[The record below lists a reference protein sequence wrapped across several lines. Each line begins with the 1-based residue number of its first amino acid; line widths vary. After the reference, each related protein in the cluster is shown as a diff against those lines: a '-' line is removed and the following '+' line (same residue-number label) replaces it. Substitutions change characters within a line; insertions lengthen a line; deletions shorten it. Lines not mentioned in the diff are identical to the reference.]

1 MKNHIHKNERRCKK
15 MEQEFKGTKP
25 DFKGRLEVAAWVNT
39 DNDGKAYLSIVLGNR
54 ITLFKNE
61 QKLDDQYK

>member
-1 MKNHIHKNERRCKK
+1 MPET
-15 MEQEFKGTKP
+15 EFKGSKP

-39 DNDGKAYLSIVLGNR
+39 DSDGKPYLSIVLGNR

-61 QKLDDQYK
+61 QKLDDQFQ

>member
-1 MKNHIHKNERRCKK
+1 MKNHIQTNVRRCIN
-15 MEQEFKGTKP
+15 MEQEFKGSKP

-39 DNDGKAYLSIVLGNR
+39 DNDGKPYLSIVLGNR

-61 QKLDDQYK
+61 QKFDDQFK

>member
-1 MKNHIHKNERRCKK
+1 

-39 DNDGKAYLSIVLGNR
+39 DIDGKPYLSIVLGNR

-61 QKLDDQYK
+61 QKLTDEFK

>member
-1 MKNHIHKNERRCKK
+1 
-15 MEQEFKGTKP
+15 MEQQEFKGSRP

-61 QKLDDQYK
+61 QKLDDQFN